1 MIGASKASFCRQ
13 EGRGCWAQ
21 LLGYHQQASR
31 YALSFGRDDRA
42 VVQLDDVQDD
52 RPISWIDIVMMLIP
66 LARSV
71 MDLHRP
77 HPQQVIY
84 AHLCSEEIRTSVRIE
99 HSRVKNF
106 NSRSTKCPLRQELSV
121 ASMRPYIM

>member
-1 MIGASKASFCRQ
+1 
-13 EGRGCWAQ
+13 
-21 LLGYHQQASR
+21 
-31 YALSFGRDDRA
+31 
-42 VVQLDDVQDD
+42 
-52 RPISWIDIVMMLIP
+52 MMLIP

-99 HSRVKNF
+99 HPWIKHF

-121 ASMRPYIM
+121 AAVRPYIM